1 MKLKNITG
9 ILFFISTALCAS
21 SETINYNFQLSEAE
35 KEWLG
40 RNIFENECD
49 SNFECL
55 TTWNKGEEFPS
66 LGIGHFIWYHSEQES
81 PFEETFPQ
89 LIEFMRANDAP
100 GPAWLFEQIGLD
112 SPWRSRINFYASFY
126 DPNMT
131 ELREFLAQHK
141 KLQVEFIIA
150 RFNQT
155 LGQIVLDFPDSE
167 KSAVEDLIQTIG
179 SDFNPH
185 GLYALIDYVHF
196 KGTGLNPSERYD
208 GHGWGL
214 RQVINN
220 MLEKQA
226 SLQNF
231 VKSAEYILERR
242 VNHAPL
248 ERSEQQW
255 LAGWH
260 KRLGTYLPTN

>member
-1 MKLKNITG
+1 MKMKNITG
-9 ILFFISTALCAS
+9 ILIFVSVALNAS
-21 SETINYNFQLSEAE
+21 SETINYNFRLSEDE

-40 RNIFENECD
+40 RNIFKNECD

-89 LIEFMRANDAP
+89 LIEFMRANDVL
-100 GPAWLFEQIGLD
+100 GPAWLFEQTSLD
-112 SPWRSRINFYASFY
+112 SPWRSRETFYANFYE
-126 DPNMT
+126 PNMI
-131 ELREFLAQHK
+131 ELREFLAHHR

-155 LGQIVLDFPDSE
+155 LGQIVLDFPDSK
-167 KSAVEDLIQTIG
+167 KSEVEGLIQTIG
-179 SDFNPH
+179 SDFNPY
-185 GLYALIDYVHF
+185 GLYALIDYTHF
-196 KGTGLNPSERYD
+196 KGTGLSPSERYD

-214 RQVINN
+214 RQVLDN
-220 MLEKQA
+220 MLEKPA

-231 VKSAEYILERR
+231 VKSAEHILERR
-242 VNHAPL
+242 VKHAPL
-248 ERSEQQW
+248 VRSEQQW

-260 KRLGTYLPTN
+260 KRLGTYLHTD